1 MSLDKI
7 TTTNVWMRLTNT
19 EYDNLKPDELEVKFK
34 SIYLEE
40 TGELFEGEVKIY
52 HSSDSKNTSNLE
64 SGYDGTSL
72 LVSEGGEEKLYVI
85 NQGSVD
91 GADWN
96 ENIKGPFAGKSTKQA
111 EATKVFVDDS
121 KNHFGIEDDT
131 EVVSFGH
138 SLGNHNSTITGIV
151 DDTFDEIYGVNGLQL
166 PPLEVYDYDPTFFEA
181 VNQHFGIKNPDN
193 VTNIPSNDLAEFTK
207 DYYKDSPVKIHQKIS
222 KDDPLFAVTEKAGF
236 VTFGNVEMIDTNP
249 EVDGIK
255 NLIDDIPDDVIASFR
270 DLAIDYSVADNK
282 GGVNEVASQLLGV
295 KLEYLEGIKGNMDV
309 LQWYAFDHDEFDETI
324 KALKDNL
331 PPLLEK
337 VIVITQNADTI
348 FGRLYEEGYITE
360 DQKNIMIKE
369 VANLEKDLSEAYAA
383 IYENADINENLNE
396 LYLYGDYRLYKAFQK
411 LKGSFTGSIEN
422 ILNSGFLERLE
433 SIKDSHSINEMLI
446 ALAGGS
452 KSYSG
457 KDLIYT
463 TTSASGE
470 PIEVNMSAALRLY
483 REGALIFEN
492 KMSAIAKL
500 EKTVHEEIQ
509 LAFKEERKKI
519 LDEIYHIESNPKGYA
534 YSRGWMHRYPLYEV
548 ESLKVMDNVFPL
560 EKADLDEQIYEMKSS
575 VDSGYKLIEDY
586 RKAVEDLFAE
596 EEKLSQMFDLV
607 RGI

>member
-7 TTTNVWMRLTNT
+7 TSTNVWMRLTNT

-72 LVSEGGEEKLYVI
+72 LISEGGEEKLYVI

-91 GADWN
+91 GADWS

-138 SLGNHNSTITGIV
+138 SLGNHNSTVTGIV

-181 VNQHFGIKNPDN
+181 VNQHFGIKNL
-193 VTNIPSNDLAEFTK
+193 V
-207 DYYKDSPVKIHQKIS
+207 
-222 KDDPLFAVTEKAGF
+222 
-236 VTFGNVEMIDTNP
+236 
-249 EVDGIK
+249 
-255 NLIDDIPDDVIASFR
+255 DDIPDDVIASFR

-282 GGVNEVASQLLGV
+282 GGVNEVASQLLGI
-295 KLEYLEGIKGNMDV
+295 KLEYLEGIEGNMDV

-337 VIVITQNADTI
+337 VSVITQNADTI

-396 LYLYGDYRLYKAFQK
+396 LSLYGDYRLYKAFQK

-422 ILNSGFLERLE
+422 ILNSGILERLE
-433 SIKDSHSINEMLI
+433 SIKDSHSINEMLN
-446 ALAGGS
+446 ALAGSS

-483 REGALIFEN
+483 REGALIFED

-509 LAFKEERKKI
+509 LAFKEERNKV

-560 EKADLDEQIYEMKSS
+560 EKADLNEQIYEMKSS
-575 VDSGYKLIEDY
+575 VDSAYKLIEDY

>member
-1 MSLDKI
+1 
-7 TTTNVWMRLTNT
+7 
-19 EYDNLKPDELEVKFK
+19 
-34 SIYLEE
+34 
-40 TGELFEGEVKIY
+40 
-52 HSSDSKNTSNLE
+52 
-64 SGYDGTSL
+64 
-72 LVSEGGEEKLYVI
+72 
-85 NQGSVD
+85 
-91 GADWN
+91 
-96 ENIKGPFAGKSTKQA
+96 
-111 EATKVFVDDS
+111 
-121 KNHFGIEDDT
+121 
-131 EVVSFGH
+131 
-138 SLGNHNSTITGIV
+138 
-151 DDTFDEIYGVNGLQL
+151 
-166 PPLEVYDYDPTFFEA
+166 
-181 VNQHFGIKNPDN
+181 
-193 VTNIPSNDLAEFTK
+193 LAAFTK
-207 DYYKDSPVKIHQKIS
+207 DFYSDSPVKIHQIIS
-222 KDDPLFAVTEKAGF
+222 TDDPLYAVTEKAGF
-236 VTFGNVEMIDTNP
+236 VTFGDVEMIDTNP
-249 EVDGIK
+249 EVAGIK
-255 NLIDDIPDDVIASFR
+255 ELIDDIPADVIASFR

-295 KLEYLEGIKGNMDV
+295 KLEYLEGIKGNMDI

-331 PPLLEK
+331 PPLLGK
-337 VIVITQNADTI
+337 VSVITQNADTI

-396 LYLYGDYRLYKAFQK
+396 LSLYGDYRLYKAFQK

-422 ILNSGFLERLE
+422 ILNSGILERLE
-433 SIKDSHSINEMLI
+433 SIKDSHSINEMLN

-483 REGALIFEN
+483 REGALIFED

-500 EKTVHEEIQ
+500 EKAVHEEIQ
-509 LAFKEERKKI
+509 LEFKEERKKV
-519 LDEIYHIESNPKGYA
+519 LDEIYNIESNPKGYA

-548 ESLKVMDNVFPL
+548 ESLKVIENVYPL

>member
-7 TTTNVWMRLTNT
+7 TSTNAWMRLVNT
-19 EYDNLKPDELEVKFK
+19 EYDNLDPEELEVKFK

-40 TGELFEGEVKIY
+40 TGELFEGDVNIF
-52 HSSDSKNTSNLE
+52 HSSESKAVSET
-64 SGYDGTSL
+64 SGYDGTAL
-72 LVSEGGEEKLYVI
+72 LISEGNEEKLYVI
-85 NQGSVD
+85 NQGSTD

-96 ENIKGPFAGKSTKQA
+96 ENIKGPFAGQSKAQA
-111 EATKVFVDDS
+111 EATKEFVGDAKKQLGVAEES
-121 KNHFGIEDDT
+121 EII
-131 EVVSFGH
+131 SLGH
-138 SLGNHNSTITGIV
+138 SLGHHNSVVTGIV

-166 PPLEVYDYDPTFFEA
+166 PPVEVYYYDLEFAKA
-181 VNQHFGIKNPDN
+181 VNSHFGLKGQDAIFDVPTKE
-193 VTNIPSNDLAEFTK
+193 LAEFTK
-207 DYYKDSPVKIHQKIS
+207 DYYKDAPVEVHQKIS
-222 KDDPLFAVTEKAGF
+222 EDDPLYAVTEKAGF
-236 VTFGNVEMIDTNP
+236 VTFGDVEMIDTNP
-249 EVDGIK
+249 EVAGIK
-255 NLIDDIPDDVIASFR
+255 ELIDDIPADVIASFR
-270 DLAIDYSVADNK
+270 DLAIDYSIADNK

-295 KLEYLEGIKGNMDV
+295 KLEYLEGIKDNMDI

-337 VIVITQNADTI
+337 VSVITQNADTI

-369 VANLEKDLSEAYAA
+369 VANLEKDLSETYAA

-396 LYLYGDYRLYKAFQK
+396 LSLYGDYRLYKAFQK

-422 ILNSGFLERLE
+422 ILNSGILERLE
-433 SIKDSHSINEMLI
+433 SIKESHSINDMLN

-483 REGALIFEN
+483 REGALIFED

-500 EKTVHEEIQ
+500 KKTVHEEIQ
-509 LAFKEERKKI
+509 LAFKEERKKV

-560 EKADLDEQIYEMKSS
+560 EKAGLDEQIYEMKSS